1 MHADPA
7 AEHFSYPVSLD
18 IRDLAPLGDVME
30 ELELGPNGYATGCH
44 LCDPSRNSW
53 TESVSHLSA
62 HHVNGSMTLNN
73 MMQGLALLHGIPRRE
88 FGRLAW
94 RAVGGGPW
102 DRAWTGWTQLNL
114 VAEWHQ
120 SSTDFVLRHALQ
132 GYGEEDY
139 LIFDCPGQ
147 IELYSHVAVF
157 RTLVEWLKAQANLTP
172 SLLPNVYTQLY
183 KRHSVLKCCC
193 FAGVG
198 CVRGVLRRLPVCV

>member
-18 IRDLAPLGDVME
+18 IRDLAPLEDVME
-30 ELELGPNGYATGCH
+30 ELELGPNGYAKGCH
-44 LCDPSRNSW
+44 LCKPSRNSW
-53 TESVSHLSA
+53 TGSVSHMSE
-62 HHVNGSMTLNN
+62 GSMTLVN

-88 FGRLAW
+88 FGQLAW

-102 DRAWTGWTQLNL
+102 DRAWTERKL
-114 VAEWHQ
+114 VKAWHQ
-120 SSTDFVLRHALQ
+120 SSTDTMLRHALQ

-157 RTLVEWLKAQANLTP
+157 RTLVEWLKAQANLT
-172 SLLPNVYTQLY
+172 SLL
-183 KRHSVLKCCC
+183 
-193 FAGVG
+193 
-198 CVRGVLRRLPVCV
+198 LPKVST